1 MSMIKGL
8 GHAAFR
14 IRDLQSSLDFYC
26 GTLGL
31 EEAFRLD
38 RDGEPSPWI
47 VYLHVGPNQFL
58 ELFPNGE
65 GEVKPRS
72 RAAGYNHLCL
82 VVDDLQA
89 VAAELTAKGVRI
101 TSGPKQG
108 TDHNWQAWIDDPDG
122 NAIELMQIHPDS
134 PQAATDKR
142 SALA

>member
-1 MSMIKGL
+1 MIKGL

-14 IRDLQSSLDFYC
+14 IRDLSRSLDFYC
-26 GTLGL
+26 GALGL
-31 EEAFRLD
+31 EEAFHLD

-82 VVDDLQA
+82 VVDDLRAA
-89 VAAELTAKGVRI
+89 VESLEAKGIRI

-108 TDHNWQAWIDDPDG
+108 TDRNWQAWIDDPDG
-122 NAIELMQIHPDS
+122 NAIELMQISPDS
-134 PQAATDKR
+134 PQTAADKR
-142 SALA
+142 FAAA